1 MQEASFTNTSFPSN
15 ISARR
20 GTGVN
25 SISSAPNTPPAQ
37 KEPCHLRQS
46 SASTNDLIS
55 LVSPAREMNS
65 TEIGFSSQPA
75 QASESLRN
83 SMDSFTPFQGSTQ
96 SEGSRSS
103 NNIKGYMSLN
113 QDHGSHVDFAL
124 EKRISGKLFSK
135 PPSRQISIT
144 SPMGS
149 RSLSGALNSMN
160 SISRQ
165 ASANSP
171 HATGHA
177 SFSMTRQPS
186 VSRSRSSAERERSH
200 TDTAD
205 QIRASNGPHNAI
217 ATTSTTTIPS
227 VNTHIPNNTS
237 PYTANSTPGSADSR
251 HSKPASSPFAVR
263 QGGSPM
269 FGSGSKT
276 SKSPHTASQS
286 VPRAST
292 SISQSANQPS
302 NQTAKSG
309 QNIQNTHSGSQVENP
324 IASVQSAAV
333 KGPNPFA
340 LAASSSPIVGVHPRT
355 KQAISP
361 FSKVPS
367 ANVSPIKARVKEAQ
381 TKTDGYITP
390 FEKSTFQ
397 VIFLQA

>member
-1 MQEASFTNTSFPSN
+1 M
-15 ISARR
+15 
-20 GTGVN
+20 N
-25 SISSAPNTPPAQ
+25 SISSAPNTPPAP

-144 SPMGS
+144 SPLGS
-149 RSLSGALNSMN
+149 RSLSGALNAMN
-160 SISRQ
+160 SMSRQ

-171 HATGHA
+171 HTTGHA

-186 VSRSRSSAERERSH
+186 VSRSRSSVERERSH
-200 TDTAD
+200 TDTTD
-205 QIRASNGPHNAI
+205 QNRASNGPHNAI
-217 ATTSTTTIPS
+217 GTTSTMTIPS
-227 VNTHIPNNTS
+227 VNTHIPNNIS
-237 PYTANSTPGSADSR
+237 PFTANSTPGSAESK

-292 SISQSANQPS
+292 SISQPASQSSNQPAKNGQS
-302 NQTAKSG
+302 ISAGPFALAQTAKTG
-309 QNIQNTHSGSQVENP
+309 QTNQNTQSGSQVENP
-324 IASVQSAAV
+324 IATVQSAAV

-340 LAASSSPIVGVHPRT
+340 SAANLSPVVGVDPRT

-397 VIFLQA
+397 VMFSQA